1 MAHPDADLL
10 DYLEVMK
17 CIRMMMLYMLLCYSC
32 CYDLMLHS
40 SDEVE
45 RGRRKREKRKG
56 KESNAL
62 EQEIINIFECACEH
76 SS

>member
-1 MAHPDADLL
+1 MARPDADLL
-10 DYLEVMK
+10 DYLKVMK

-45 RGRRKREKRKG
+45 RGKERER
-56 KESNAL
+56 KESNVL

>member
-1 MAHPDADLL
+1 MARPDADLL
-10 DYLEVMK
+10 DYLKVMK
-17 CIRMMMLYMLLCYSC
+17 CIRMMLYMLLCYSC

-45 RGRRKREKRKG
+45 RGREG